1 MDSYK
6 HLSIPEFYQYR
17 PYSVITDVMY
27 AISPEC
33 TCVSDEKFEREI
45 LASITTDDKQKN
57 CNSTTRK
64 KRGTNSK
71 MMTKPIL
78 KIY

>member
-17 PYSVITDVMY
+17 PYSVITDVLY
-27 AISPEC
+27 AVSPEC

-45 LASITTDDKQKN
+45 LESITTDDKKN
-57 CNSTTRK
+57 GNSTTRK

-71 MMTKPIL
+71 MTTKPIL